1 MSVRGIFA
9 AMVGCLASVVPHIA
23 VADCA
28 GQAGSCTVAMGSYEI
43 ALPETPE
50 NAPVFVYLHGYGGTG
65 MGALRQSHIT
75 RVLVD
80 RGYAVLAPNAL
91 KRGGTGPT
99 SWSFHP
105 ERPKARDEGAFFAQ
119 AIDDAVARFG
129 LDRDRA
135 VLAGFSIGG
144 SMTHYVACET
154 PDLFAAYAPVAGSFW
169 RPHPIECAGS
179 VRLLH
184 THGWRDGTFPLEG
197 RIVGSGFTQGDAF
210 VTNSIWR
217 AANDCPQPRAR
228 KFENTG
234 PFMRRS
240 WTECAAG
247 TALEFALFDGG
258 HVVPNGWADLAADWF
273 EALPRR

>member
-228 KFENTG
+228 KFEKYWAIHAPQLDRMCRWNG
-234 PFMRRS
+234 ARIR
-240 WTECAAG
+240 
-247 TALEFALFDGG
+247 
-258 HVVPNGWADLAADWF
+258 VV
-273 EALPRR
+273 